1 MDLKTE
7 TWGKEIN
14 EIVNYDSK
22 DLFLC
27 ELKINSSGCLYRL
40 HNRIFFMNEGTNLKD
55 YELLLKVNKI
65 ENKYEFN
72 FNNFNFDDKGNITTY
87 NSAWFLL
94 KKSRI
99 KEKMNKYRLKRGD
112 ILKIGRIF
120 VKIKDIKF
128 EINKKSKT
136 DNSSYDFELISNQSK
151 NTNNKIFIKEIDN
164 LNLNDR
170 KELNAK
176 KNRIYS
182 LANQRNATDPN
193 LDDKIQ
199 ILNLNTNNNS
209 SNNNKD
215 NNININA
222 NNNNNNIRFQYEIED
237 TKNNIEKKESKK
249 IKLKKSRICRI
260 CYLEEES
267 ELDNPLVHP
276 CKCSGSLKYIHLKC
290 LKHWIMTKSC
300 QKVEES
306 DFCNV
311 FLFKEV
317 ECEICKMQFPDLIK
331 HNGQYFYLLDF
342 TKDFKNYL
350 ILETI
355 TLDEEGNKFLY
366 VISLLNKEIKIGRG
380 ILSDILLS
388 DVSVSRVHCK
398 INIEGNN
405 IFLQDNDSKFGT
417 LVLIQTPTIKI
428 VENLP
433 LFIQV
438 GRTFLNFELKLMQ
451 KSFFSC
457 CGVGE
462 NVNVFHYYMQ
472 NDKQVKLNSVL
483 TVKSDKDLEKD
494 NDDDDEEEE
503 EEKIEIKNENGNLNK
518 DNNDNN
524 DEIEINKD
532 NKNEIVVY
540 ENNEDDSIKI
550 IIENE

>member
-22 DLFLC
+22 DLFSC

-170 KELNAK
+170 KEVNAK

-199 ILNLNTNNNS
+199 ILNLNTNNNNN
-209 SNNNKD
+209 NNNKD
-215 NNININA
+215 NNININT
-222 NNNNNNIRFQYEIED
+222 NNNNIRFQDEIED

-366 VISLLNKEIKIGRG
+366 VISLLNKGIKIGRG

-417 LVLIQTPTIKI
+417 LVLIQTPTIKM

-494 NDDDDEEEE
+494 NDDDNEEEE

-518 DNNDNN
+518 DNN

>member
-99 KEKMNKYRLKRGD
+99 NEKMNKYRLKRGD

-170 KELNAK
+170 KEVNAK

-199 ILNLNTNNNS
+199 ILNLNTNNNNN
-209 SNNNKD
+209 NNNKD
-215 NNININA
+215 NNININT
-222 NNNNNNIRFQYEIED
+222 NNNNNIRFQDEIED

-417 LVLIQTPTIKI
+417 LVLIQTPTIKM

-457 CGVGE
+457 CGVDE

-494 NDDDDEEEE
+494 NDDDDNEEEE

-518 DNNDNN
+518 DNN

>member
-22 DLFLC
+22 DLFSC

-120 VKIKDIKF
+120 AKIKDIKF
-128 EINKKSKT
+128 EANKKSKME
-136 DNSSYDFELISNQSK
+136 NSSFDFELISDQSK

-199 ILNLNTNNNS
+199 ILNLNTNNNN
-209 SNNNKD
+209 NNNKD

-222 NNNNNNIRFQYEIED
+222 NNNNLRFQDEIED

-249 IKLKKSRICRI
+249 IKLKNSRICRI

-267 ELDNPLVHP
+267 ELDDPLVHP

-331 HNGQYFYLLDF
+331 HNGKYFYLLDF

-388 DVSVSRVHCK
+388 DVSVSRIHCK

-417 LVLIQTPTIKI
+417 LVLIQTPTIKM

-433 LFIQV
+433 LFIQI
-438 GRTFLNFELKLMQ
+438 GRTFLNFELKLME

-483 TVKSDKDLEKD
+483 TVKSDKDIEKD
-494 NDDDDEEEE
+494 HDNDEDEED
-503 EEKIEIKNENGNLNK
+503 EEKIEIKNENENGNLNK

>member
-170 KELNAK
+170 KEVNAK

-199 ILNLNTNNNS
+199 ILNLNTNNNNN
-209 SNNNKD
+209 NNNKD
-215 NNININA
+215 NNININT
-222 NNNNNNIRFQYEIED
+222 NNNNNIRFQDEIED

-417 LVLIQTPTIKI
+417 LVLIQTPTIKM

-457 CGVGE
+457 CGVDE

-494 NDDDDEEEE
+494 NDDDDNEEEE
-503 EEKIEIKNENGNLNK
+503 EEKIEIKNENVNVNK
-518 DNNDNN
+518 DNN

>member
-55 YELLLKVNKI
+55 YELLLKVNKM

-120 VKIKDIKF
+120 AKIKDIKF
-128 EINKKSKT
+128 ETNKKSKM
-136 DNSSYDFELISNQSK
+136 DNSSFDFELISDQSK

-170 KELNAK
+170 KEVNAK

-199 ILNLNTNNNS
+199 ILNLNTNNNNN
-209 SNNNKD
+209 NNNKD
-215 NNININA
+215 NNININT
-222 NNNNNNIRFQYEIED
+222 NNNNNIRFQDEIED

-417 LVLIQTPTIKI
+417 LVLIQTPTIKM

-457 CGVGE
+457 CGVDE

-494 NDDDDEEEE
+494 NDDDDNEEEE

-518 DNNDNN
+518 DNN

>member
-120 VKIKDIKF
+120 AKIKDIKF
-128 EINKKSKT
+128 EANKKSKME
-136 DNSSYDFELISNQSK
+136 NSSFDFELISDQSK

-164 LNLNDR
+164 LHLNDR
-170 KELNAK
+170 KEINAK

-199 ILNLNTNNNS
+199 ILNLNTNNNN
-209 SNNNKD
+209 NNNKD

-222 NNNNNNIRFQYEIED
+222 NNNNLRFQDEIED

-249 IKLKKSRICRI
+249 IKLKNSRICRI

-267 ELDNPLVHP
+267 ELDDPLVHP

-331 HNGQYFYLLDF
+331 HNGKYFYLLDF

-388 DVSVSRVHCK
+388 DVSVSRIHCK

-417 LVLIQTPTIKI
+417 LVLIQTPTIKM

-438 GRTFLNFELKLMQ
+438 GRTFLNFELKLME

-494 NDDDDEEEE
+494 NDDDDNEEE
-503 EEKIEIKNENGNLNK
+503 EEKIEIKNENENENLNK
-518 DNNDNN
+518 DNNENN
-524 DEIEINKD
+524 DEIEINQD

>member
-170 KELNAK
+170 KEVNAK

-199 ILNLNTNNNS
+199 ILNLNTNNN
-209 SNNNKD
+209 NNNSNKD
-215 NNININA
+215 NNININT
-222 NNNNNNIRFQYEIED
+222 NNNNIRFQDEIED

>member
-120 VKIKDIKF
+120 AKIKDIKF
-128 EINKKSKT
+128 ETNKKSKME
-136 DNSSYDFELISNQSK
+136 NSSFDFELISDQSK

-170 KELNAK
+170 KEVNAK

-199 ILNLNTNNNS
+199 ILNLNTNNNNN
-209 SNNNKD
+209 NNNKD
-215 NNININA
+215 NNININT
-222 NNNNNNIRFQYEIED
+222 NNNNIRFQDEIED

-249 IKLKKSRICRI
+249 IKLKNSRICRI

-417 LVLIQTPTIKI
+417 LVLIQTPTIKM

-457 CGVGE
+457 CGVDE

-503 EEKIEIKNENGNLNK
+503 EEKIEIKNENVNLNK
-518 DNNDNN
+518 DNN

>member
-22 DLFLC
+22 DLFSC
-27 ELKINSSGCLYRL
+27 ELKINSSGNLYRL

-55 YELLLKVNKI
+55 YELLLKINKI

-199 ILNLNTNNNS
+199 ILNLNTNNNN
-209 SNNNKD
+209 NNNKD

-222 NNNNNNIRFQYEIED
+222 NNNNIRFQDEIED
-237 TKNNIEKKESKK
+237 NKNNIEKKESKK

-300 QKVEES
+300 QKVDES

-388 DVSVSRVHCK
+388 DVSVSRIHCN

-417 LVLIQTPTIKI
+417 LVLIQTPTIKM

-494 NDDDDEEEE
+494 NDDDDNEEEE
-503 EEKIEIKNENGNLNK
+503 EEKIEIKNENGNGNLNK

>member
-22 DLFLC
+22 DLFSC

-65 ENKYEFN
+65 ENKNEFI

-120 VKIKDIKF
+120 AKIKDIKF
-128 EINKKSKT
+128 EANKKSKM
-136 DNSSYDFELISNQSK
+136 DNSSFDFELISDQSK
-151 NTNNKIFIKEIDN
+151 NTNNKIFIKEINN

-199 ILNLNTNNNS
+199 ILNLNTNNNN
-209 SNNNKD
+209 NNNKD

-222 NNNNNNIRFQYEIED
+222 NNNNIRFQDEIED
-237 TKNNIEKKESKK
+237 NKNNIEKKESKK
-249 IKLKKSRICRI
+249 IKLKNSRICRI

-331 HNGQYFYLLDF
+331 HNGKYFYLLDF

-388 DVSVSRVHCK
+388 DVSVSRIHCK

-417 LVLIQTPTIKI
+417 LVLIQTPTIKM

-433 LFIQV
+433 LFIQI
-438 GRTFLNFELKLMQ
+438 GRTFLNFELKLLE

-494 NDDDDEEEE
+494 NDDDNEEE

-518 DNNDNN
+518 DNNE
-524 DEIEINKD
+524 EIEINKD

-540 ENNEDDSIKI
+540 ENNEDDYNEDDSIKI
-550 IIENE
+550 IIKN

>member
-22 DLFLC
+22 DLFSC
-27 ELKINSSGCLYRL
+27 ELKINSSGNLYRL

-55 YELLLKVNKI
+55 YELLLKINKL

-199 ILNLNTNNNS
+199 ILNLNTNNNN
-209 SNNNKD
+209 NNNKD

-222 NNNNNNIRFQYEIED
+222 NNNNIRFQDEIED
-237 TKNNIEKKESKK
+237 NKNNIEKKESKK

-300 QKVEES
+300 QKVDES

-388 DVSVSRVHCK
+388 DVSVSRIHCN

-417 LVLIQTPTIKI
+417 LVLIQTPTIKM

-518 DNNDNN
+518 DNNEIN
-524 DEIEINKD
+524 DEIEINQD

>member
-170 KELNAK
+170 KEVNAK

-199 ILNLNTNNNS
+199 ILNLNTNNNN
-209 SNNNKD
+209 NNNKD
-215 NNININA
+215 NNININT
-222 NNNNNNIRFQYEIED
+222 NNNNNIRFQDEIED

-350 ILETI
+350 IIETI

-417 LVLIQTPTIKI
+417 LVLIQTPTIKM

-457 CGVGE
+457 CGVDE

-494 NDDDDEEEE
+494 NDDDHDEEEE

-518 DNNDNN
+518 DNN

>member
-99 KEKMNKYRLKRGD
+99 NEKMNKYRLKRGD

-170 KELNAK
+170 KEVNAK

-199 ILNLNTNNNS
+199 ILNLNTNNNNN
-209 SNNNKD
+209 NNNKD
-215 NNININA
+215 NNININT
-222 NNNNNNIRFQYEIED
+222 NNNNNIRFQDEIED

-331 HNGQYFYLLDF
+331 HNGKYFYLLDF

-417 LVLIQTPTIKI
+417 LVLIQTPTIKM

-457 CGVGE
+457 CGVDE

-494 NDDDDEEEE
+494 NDDDDDDEEEE

-518 DNNDNN
+518 DNN

>member
-99 KEKMNKYRLKRGD
+99 NEKMNKYRLKRGD

-170 KELNAK
+170 KEVNAK

-193 LDDKIQ
+193 FDDKIQ
-199 ILNLNTNNNS
+199 ILNLNTNNNN
-209 SNNNKD
+209 NNNKD
-215 NNININA
+215 NNININT
-222 NNNNNNIRFQYEIED
+222 NNNNIRFQDEIED

-267 ELDNPLVHP
+267 ELDDPLVHP

-331 HNGQYFYLLDF
+331 HNGKYFYLLDF

-417 LVLIQTPTIKI
+417 LVLIQTPTIKM

-494 NDDDDEEEE
+494 NDDDDNEEEE

-518 DNNDNN
+518 DNNENN
-524 DEIEINKD
+524 DEIEINQD

>member
-164 LNLNDR
+164 LHLNDR
-170 KELNAK
+170 KEINAK

-199 ILNLNTNNNS
+199 ILNLNTNNNNN
-209 SNNNKD
+209 NNNKD
-215 NNININA
+215 NNININT
-222 NNNNNNIRFQYEIED
+222 NNNNNIRFQDEIED

-417 LVLIQTPTIKI
+417 LVLIQTPTIKM

-457 CGVGE
+457 CGVDE

-494 NDDDDEEEE
+494 NDDDDNEEEG
-503 EEKIEIKNENGNLNK
+503 EKIEIKNENGNLNK
-518 DNNDNN
+518 DNN

>member
-120 VKIKDIKF
+120 AKIKDIKF
-128 EINKKSKT
+128 ETNKKSKME
-136 DNSSYDFELISNQSK
+136 NSSFDFELISDQSK

-164 LNLNDR
+164 LHLNDR
-170 KELNAK
+170 KEINAK

-193 LDDKIQ
+193 FDDKIQ
-199 ILNLNTNNNS
+199 ILNLNTNNNN
-209 SNNNKD
+209 NNNKD
-215 NNININA
+215 NNININT
-222 NNNNNNIRFQYEIED
+222 NNNNIRFQDEIED

-249 IKLKKSRICRI
+249 IKLKNSRICRI

-331 HNGQYFYLLDF
+331 HNGKYFYLLDF

-388 DVSVSRVHCK
+388 DVSVSRIHCK

-417 LVLIQTPTIKI
+417 LVLIQTPTIKM

-457 CGVGE
+457 CGVDE

-494 NDDDDEEEE
+494 NDDDHDEEEE

-518 DNNDNN
+518 DNN

>member
-55 YELLLKVNKI
+55 YELLLKVNKM

-99 KEKMNKYRLKRGD
+99 NEKMNKYRLKRGD

-170 KELNAK
+170 KEVNAK

-199 ILNLNTNNNS
+199 ILNLNTNNNNN
-209 SNNNKD
+209 NNNKD
-215 NNININA
+215 NNININT
-222 NNNNNNIRFQYEIED
+222 NNNNNIRFQDEIED

-417 LVLIQTPTIKI
+417 LVLIQTPTIKM

-457 CGVGE
+457 CGVDE

-494 NDDDDEEEE
+494 NDDDDNEEEE

>member
-120 VKIKDIKF
+120 AKIKDIKF
-128 EINKKSKT
+128 ETNKKSKME
-136 DNSSYDFELISNQSK
+136 NSSFDFELISDQSK

-164 LNLNDR
+164 LHLNDR
-170 KELNAK
+170 KEINAK

-199 ILNLNTNNNS
+199 ILNLNTNNNN
-209 SNNNKD
+209 NNNKD
-215 NNININA
+215 NNININT
-222 NNNNNNIRFQYEIED
+222 NNNNIRFQDEIED

-249 IKLKKSRICRI
+249 IKLKNSRICRI

-267 ELDNPLVHP
+267 ELDDPLVHP

-331 HNGQYFYLLDF
+331 HNGKYFYLLDF

-388 DVSVSRVHCK
+388 DVSVSRIHCK

-417 LVLIQTPTIKI
+417 LVLIQTPTIKM

-438 GRTFLNFELKLMQ
+438 GRTFLNFELKLME

-494 NDDDDEEEE
+494 NDDDDNEEE
-503 EEKIEIKNENGNLNK
+503 EEKIEIKNENENENLNK
-518 DNNDNN
+518 DNNENN
-524 DEIEINKD
+524 DEIEINQD

>member
-22 DLFLC
+22 DLFSC
-27 ELKINSSGCLYRL
+27 ELKINSSGNLYRL

-55 YELLLKVNKI
+55 YELLLKINKL

-199 ILNLNTNNNS
+199 ILNLNTNNNN
-209 SNNNKD
+209 NNNKD

-222 NNNNNNIRFQYEIED
+222 NNNNIRFQDEIED
-237 TKNNIEKKESKK
+237 NKNNIEKKESKK

-300 QKVEES
+300 QKVDES

-388 DVSVSRVHCK
+388 DVSVSRIHCN

-417 LVLIQTPTIKI
+417 LVLIQTPTIKM

-494 NDDDDEEEE
+494 NDDDDNEEEE
-503 EEKIEIKNENGNLNK
+503 EEKIEIKNGNGNLNK

>member
-22 DLFLC
+22 DLFSC
-27 ELKINSSGCLYRL
+27 ELKINSSGNLYRL

-55 YELLLKVNKI
+55 YELLLKINKL

-199 ILNLNTNNNS
+199 ILNLNTNNNN
-209 SNNNKD
+209 NNNKD

-222 NNNNNNIRFQYEIED
+222 NNNNIRFQDEIED
-237 TKNNIEKKESKK
+237 NKNNIEKKESKK

-300 QKVEES
+300 QKVDES

-388 DVSVSRVHCK
+388 DVSVSRIHCN

-417 LVLIQTPTIKI
+417 LVLIQTPTIKM

-494 NDDDDEEEE
+494 NDDDDNEEEE
-503 EEKIEIKNENGNLNK
+503 EEKIEIKNENGNGNLNK

>member
-22 DLFLC
+22 DLFSC

-120 VKIKDIKF
+120 AKIKDIKF
-128 EINKKSKT
+128 ETNKKSKM
-136 DNSSYDFELISNQSK
+136 DNSSFDFELISEKSK

-199 ILNLNTNNNS
+199 ILNLNTNNNN
-209 SNNNKD
+209 NNNKD

-222 NNNNNNIRFQYEIED
+222 NNNNIRFQDEIED

-249 IKLKKSRICRI
+249 IKLKNSRICRI

-267 ELDNPLVHP
+267 ELDDPLVHP

-331 HNGQYFYLLDF
+331 HNGKYFYLLDF

-388 DVSVSRVHCK
+388 DVSVSRIHCK

-417 LVLIQTPTIKI
+417 LVLIQTPTIKM

-433 LFIQV
+433 LFIQI

-483 TVKSDKDLEKD
+483 TVKSDKDIEKD
-494 NDDDDEEEE
+494 NDDNDDEEE

-518 DNNDNN
+518 DNNENN
-524 DEIEINKD
+524 DEIEINQD

>member
-120 VKIKDIKF
+120 AKIKDIKF
-128 EINKKSKT
+128 ETNKKSKME
-136 DNSSYDFELISNQSK
+136 NSSFDFELISDQSK

-164 LNLNDR
+164 LHLNDR
-170 KELNAK
+170 KEINAK

-193 LDDKIQ
+193 FDDKIQ
-199 ILNLNTNNNS
+199 ILNLNTNNNN
-209 SNNNKD
+209 NNNKD
-215 NNININA
+215 NNININT
-222 NNNNNNIRFQYEIED
+222 NNNNIRFQDEIED

-249 IKLKKSRICRI
+249 IKLKNSRICRI

-267 ELDNPLVHP
+267 EIDDPLVHP

-331 HNGQYFYLLDF
+331 HNGKYFYLLDF

-388 DVSVSRVHCK
+388 DVSVSRIHCK
-398 INIEGNN
+398 INIEENN
-405 IFLQDNDSKFGT
+405 IFLQDDDSKFGT
-417 LVLIQTPTIKI
+417 LVLIQTPTIKM

-438 GRTFLNFELKLMQ
+438 GRTFLNFELKLME
-451 KSFFSC
+451 KSFF
-457 CGVGE
+457 
-462 NVNVFHYYMQ
+462 F
-472 NDKQVKLNSVL
+472 
-483 TVKSDKDLEKD
+483 
-494 NDDDDEEEE
+494 
-503 EEKIEIKNENGNLNK
+503 
-518 DNNDNN
+518 
-524 DEIEINKD
+524 
-532 NKNEIVVY
+532 VV
-540 ENNEDDSIKI
+540 E
-550 IIENE
+550 

>member
-222 NNNNNNIRFQYEIED
+222 NNNNNNIRFQDEIED

-417 LVLIQTPTIKI
+417 LVLIQTPTIKM

-494 NDDDDEEEE
+494 NDDDDNEEEE

-518 DNNDNN
+518 DNND
-524 DEIEINKD
+524 EIEINKD

-540 ENNEDDSIKI
+540 ENKEDDSIKI

>member
-22 DLFLC
+22 DLFSC
-27 ELKINSSGCLYRL
+27 ELKINSSGNLYRL

-199 ILNLNTNNNS
+199 ILNLNTNNNN
-209 SNNNKD
+209 NNNKD

-222 NNNNNNIRFQYEIED
+222 NNNNIRFQDEIED

-249 IKLKKSRICRI
+249 IKLKKSRICRR

-388 DVSVSRVHCK
+388 DVSVSRIHCN

-417 LVLIQTPTIKI
+417 LVLIQTPTIKM

-457 CGVGE
+457 CGVDE

-494 NDDDDEEEE
+494 NDDDDNEEEE
-503 EEKIEIKNENGNLNK
+503 EEKIEIKNENVNLNK